1 MPRVLRHPDVVLELI
16 VEGRAG
22 ALLDLRVQDAVHAAV
37 VALLAV
43 EVAVDR
49 LGEQRVDDL
58 VLVLLRDQ
66 DVDVDLGPEAGDPLH
81 QLERGHLQPPRVL
94 AVEVVELVVDH
105 DRLHVAVLFQ
115 GLERLARG
123 GDAGEG
129 EAERVVERAG
139 GGVEAFYELAQY
151 QRLVVDDEHAADG
164 LAPSGG
170 PRGG

>member
-1 MPRVLRHPDVVLELI
+1 MPRVLRHPDVVLELV
-16 VEGRAG
+16 VEGRAR
-22 ALLDLRVQDAVHAAV
+22 ALLDLRVEDPVHAAV

-49 LGEQRVDDL
+49 LGEKRVDDF

-81 QLERGHLQPPRVL
+81 QLERRHLQLPRVL
-94 AVEVVELVVDH
+94 AVEVVELVVDD
-105 DRLHVAVLFQ
+105 DRLDVAVL
-115 GLERLARG
+115 LERLERFARG
-123 GDAGEG
+123 RDAGEG
-129 EAERVVERAG
+129 EAERVLERAG
-139 GGVEAFYELAQY
+139 RGVEAFHKLAQY